1 MVASGTPTF
10 TLEVV
15 TPERIVF
22 TGPVT
27 TVVAP
32 AADGALGI
40 LAHHAPLV
48 ATLVPGTLVFRDP
61 SGSTTVLRSH
71 GGGFLEVFHNRVTV
85 LADRI
90 AA

>member
-1 MVASGTPTF
+1 MADGKLF

-15 TPERIVF
+15 TPERVIF
-22 TGPVT
+22 TGAVT

-32 AADGALGI
+32 AANGYLGV
-40 LAHHAPLV
+40 LAHHAPLI
-48 ATLVPGTLVFRDP
+48 ALLAPGRIVYRTP
-61 SGSTTVLRSH
+61 EGTTVTLASQ
-71 GGGFLEVFHNRVTV
+71 GSGLLEVRDNRLTI

>member
-1 MVASGTPTF
+1 MADGKAF

-15 TPERIVF
+15 TPERVVF
-22 TGPVT
+22 TGLVT

-32 AADGALGI
+32 AADGYLGI
-40 LAHHAPLV
+40 LAHHAPLLALLSPGRIV
-48 ATLVPGTLVFRDP
+48 YRNPSGTTATLQ
-61 SGSTTVLRSH
+61 SQ
-71 GGGFLEVFHNRVTV
+71 GGGVLEVRDNRVLV

>member
-1 MVASGTPTF
+1 MAEAKAF

-15 TPERIVF
+15 TPERVVF

-32 AADGALGI
+32 AADGYLGI
-40 LAHHAPLV
+40 LAHHAPMIV
-48 ATLVPGTLVFRDP
+48 TLTPGKITGRNPAGAMTLFQN
-61 SGSTTVLRSH
+61 L
-71 GGGFLEVFHNRVTV
+71 GGGFLEVQNNHVTI

>member
-1 MVASGTPTF
+1 MADGKAF

-15 TPERIVF
+15 TPERVVF

-32 AADGALGI
+32 AADGYLGI
-40 LAHHAPLV
+40 LAHHAPLIALLGPGRIV
-48 ATLVPGTLVFRDP
+48 YRTPEGTTTTLVCQGDGL
-61 SGSTTVLRSH
+61 
-71 GGGFLEVFHNRVTV
+71 LEVRDNRLTL